1 MTGSFEVK
9 RNIHWVGT
17 IDPAKKVFDLVID
30 SPYGTTYNSY
40 LILDEKRVLIDTTEE
55 KLAEEWIEKVG
66 NVIPPEE
73 IDYIV
78 INHVEP
84 DHSAGLKLLL
94 ERNPSVTVIATPQAK
109 ILLREVVNR
118 DFNFIPAKDGME
130 LKIGKR
136 TLRFIQTP
144 FWHWPETMMT
154 YLVEDRILFP
164 CDGFGSN
171 YFEESLFY
179 SRIQQK
185 EVYWREF
192 WKYFRFVLAPFRRF
206 IIQGL
211 EKLKGLE
218 IEMIAPSHGV
228 IIDTGEGIEKA
239 FEVYEEFLKRP
250 RNKVII
256 AYASAHGNVE
266 KIAKAIHEEI
276 GGELLDLAYA
286 SRQEI
291 LEKLDSARA
300 IFLGAPTLNGMS
312 APQALEAMALL
323 GLTPDWRD
331 KRIALFGSYGWSG
344 EGIPLLEE
352 VAKKMR
358 LRLHQPSFRVKF
370 APSKEEIEK
379 AKKWARAFI
388 ETL

>member
-1 MTGSFEVK
+1 MIGSFEVK
-9 RNIHWVGT
+9 KNIYWVGT

-55 KLAEEWIEKVG
+55 KLAEEWLEKIE
-66 NVIPPEE
+66 NIIPAEE
-73 IDYIV
+73 IDYVV

-94 ERNPSVTVIATPQAK
+94 EKNPNVTVIATPQAK
-109 ILLREVVNR
+109 ILLKEVVNR

-136 TLRFIQTP
+136 ALRFIQMP

-154 YLVEDRILFP
+154 YSVEDKILFP

-171 YFEESLFY
+171 YFEESFFY
-179 SRIQQK
+179 SKIQQK
-185 EVYWREF
+185 EVYWKEF
-192 WKYFRFVLAPFRRF
+192 WKYFRFVLAPFRKL

-228 IIDTGEGIEKA
+228 IIDTREGIEKA
-239 FEVYEEFLKRP
+239 FEVYEEFLKKP
-250 RNKVII
+250 RNKIII

-286 SRQEI
+286 SREEV
-291 LEKLDSARA
+291 LEKIDSAKA
-300 IFLGAPTLNGMS
+300 IFFGAPTLNGMT
-312 APQALEAMALL
+312 APQTLEAMTLL

-358 LRLHQPSFRVKF
+358 LKLYQPSFRVKF
-370 APSKEEIEK
+370 APSEEEIEK
-379 AKKWARAFI
+379 AKKWAKAFI
-388 ETL
+388 EIL